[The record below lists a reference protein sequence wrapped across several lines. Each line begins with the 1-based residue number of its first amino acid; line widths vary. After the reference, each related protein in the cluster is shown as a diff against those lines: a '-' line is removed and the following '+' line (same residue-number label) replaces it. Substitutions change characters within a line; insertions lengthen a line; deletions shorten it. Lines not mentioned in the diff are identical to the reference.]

1 MLREKSGGEGNDDR
15 IVSRKK
21 IVTVNYDTLNRPA
34 NGNSDDPTD
43 GDWDVANPVDFTT
56 GLWYE
61 NPNNVKKTILGG
73 NTVGDGNDSKGVDD
87 STGSNS
93 NNGNGGG
100 PDDNN
105 TANGG
110 GTDWSELIPTF
121 LDHGYTSSL
130 GYKSV
135 NDANVPLL
143 MIERSYNPPPIRQQV
158 LEILFEECE
167 VPATFMGRDATMACY
182 ACGRTT
188 STVIDIGYSGTTVSP
203 VFEGYVEQKGIR
215 RSPVGTLAMDEFA
228 FKRLDAV
235 VSAQQR
241 AVIRSSKKKGASS
254 QKPKGIVPLYQAR
267 YANNNGG
274 SVSTGSGQNIRRHP
288 IFHRLSLL
296 DIAREGR
303 EAGACQSINTST
315 SKTLAAPNISYQLP
329 DGTMVDV
336 PSRDRFAVAN
346 LVVGKCG
353 TSATSGGAAGEGT
366 AGDATSNATDPS
378 AAEDTEE
385 EATQRLR
392 EEYLAKTRRDY
403 DLLLKRSMES
413 KKEQDSDDGDKMD
426 VDDDD
431 DDDDDAK
438 KKEASKYTD
447 ATAVGISS
455 RRSSSAGGRGGKKN
469 APGVASTTSVGRR
482 KVMFNNQVL
491 QKACLPYLQ
500 TCFEDELTASCVAN
514 MVCDA
519 AFRCDR
525 EQQAG
530 VLGNVVLAGGGSCIG
545 PTDQSVPDYIRDQ
558 MEAIIHVHTP
568 GWKVRVLSPGMQER
582 AVASWLGGSILGS
595 LGTFHDMWITKA
607 DYEEWGSAIVNRK
620 CP

>member
-1 MLREKSGGEGNDDR
+1 M
-15 IVSRKK
+15 
-21 IVTVNYDTLNRPA
+21 NRPA
-34 NGNSDDPTD
+34 NGSGNEGGD
-43 GDWDVANPVDFTT
+43 GEWDVANPVDFTT

-61 NPNNVKKTILGG
+61 NPNSVRKTILSKS
-73 NTVGDGNDSKGVDD
+73 TTTEDVDGQRGVDD
-87 STGSNS
+87 STSSNS
-93 NNGNGGG
+93 NNGSGDGGG
-100 PDDNN
+100 
-105 TANGG
+105 GG

-135 NDANVPLL
+135 KDANVPLL
-143 MIERSYNPPPIRQQV
+143 MIERSYNPPPIRQQL
-158 LEILFEECE
+158 LEIMFEECQ
-167 VPATFMGRDATMACY
+167 VPASFLGRDATMACY

-203 VFEGYVEQKGIR
+203 VYEGYVEQKGIR
-215 RSPVGTLAMDEFA
+215 RSPVGTLAMDELA
-228 FKRLDAV
+228 FSKLETIV
-235 VSAQQR
+235 TQQQR
-241 AVIRSSKKKGASS
+241 AAIRASKKKGSSS

-267 YANNNGG
+267 TSATN
-274 SVSTGSGQNIRRHP
+274 STGGNIRPRHP
-288 IFHRLSLL
+288 IFHRLSML
-296 DIAREGR
+296 DVGRDGR
-303 EAGACQSINTST
+303 EVGACQAINTVA
-315 SKTLAAPNISYQLP
+315 SKTIAAPNISYQLP

-346 LVVGKCG
+346 LVVGRG
-353 TSATSGGAAGEGT
+353 VDPAVGGAVAAGSVN
-366 AGDATSNATDPS
+366 DADETG
-378 AAEDTEE
+378 EDSEE
-385 EATQRLR
+385 KATQRLR
-392 EEYLAKTRRDY
+392 DQYLMKNKRDY
-403 DLLLKRSMES
+403 DELLKSVTGNN
-413 KKEQDSDDGDKMD
+413 KKKRNDSEDDMD
-426 VDDDD
+426 VDSGDEDE
-431 DDDDDAK
+431 
-438 KKEASKYTD
+438 KKEASKYSD

-455 RRSSSAGGRGGKKN
+455 RRSKTASKSSKNDSSSSSSA
-469 APGVASTTSVGRR
+469 SGRR
-482 KVMFNNQVL
+482 SVYFNNHVL

-500 TCFEDELTASCVAN
+500 TCFEDELTSSSVAN

-568 GWKVRVLSPGMQER
+568 GWKVRILSPGMQER

-607 DYEEWGSAIVNRK
+607 DYDEWGSAIVNRK